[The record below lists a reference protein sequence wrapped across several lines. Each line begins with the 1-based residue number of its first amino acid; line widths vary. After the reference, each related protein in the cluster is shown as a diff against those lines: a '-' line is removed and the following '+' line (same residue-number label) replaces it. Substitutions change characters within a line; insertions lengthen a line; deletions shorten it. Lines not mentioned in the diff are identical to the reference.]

1 MLTVT
6 YKHFLLSVIMLNVVI
21 LSVTYK
27 PFMLSVIM
35 LSVIMLGVIM
45 LSVIILGVIMLSLV
59 APSRIGIHKMINK
72 AQLEVRYLM
81 RDSVKVFCAKISTL
95 SSAVSDDF
103 FC

>member
-1 MLTVT
+1 MAPDTVM
-6 YKHFLLSVIMLNVVI
+6 LSVVNKTIMLR
-21 LSVTYK
+21 
-27 PFMLSVIM
+27 VIM
-35 LSVIMLGVIM
+35 LSVVLLNVIM

-95 SSAVSDDF
+95 SWAVLHDSDDF